1 MFSLKEYKKAKE
13 KAFKNNETRKYLLKN
28 PNENSEQTNT
38 RHKKIKLIRKRIDD
52 M

>member
-13 KAFKNNETRKYLLKN
+13 KAFKDNETRKYLLNINEDKTKKN
-28 PNENSEQTNT
+28 TT
-38 RHKKIKLIRKRIDD
+38 TKKVKIIRKRIDD